1 MADSPL
7 PHRAKP
13 TKPKKANASK
23 TGDTSKKVSVSEF
36 GTRLELAFGQVPIPA
51 DLWSKICKVL
61 LPEEYEDSGLPSSP
75 MVHLPHSL
83 SRMDEYMRRAREGR
97 EICHPRDID
106 FADGQGVL
114 PEYDFDRPSGTL
126 APKRLGGEAV
136 DYEAQALS
144 GEDRAELPECSDRLI
159 RDGGEARKARQKDNG
174 QAAVQMLRGVL
185 SQNLRAG
192 QSFPGRLREARV
204 RRNWSLKRVAR
215 KAGISLGFLAKV
227 ERGEKRPS
235 YGTLRSLAKVFGG
248 STLTVADILL
258 SPWPD

>member
-7 PHRAKP
+7 PHRVR
-13 TKPKKANASK
+13 PKKANASK
-23 TGDTSKKVSVSEF
+23 TGDNSKKVSVSEF

-83 SRMDEYMRRAREGR
+83 SRMDEYMKRAREGV

-136 DYEAQALS
+136 GYEAQALS

-174 QAAVQMLRGVL
+174 QAAVQMLRQVFN
-185 SQNLRAG
+185 QNRPAVESFPERLRAARKRRG
-192 QSFPGRLREARV
+192 WTLR
-204 RRNWSLKRVAR
+204 RVAN
-215 KAGISLGFLAKV
+215 KTGCTLQYISLIELGA
-227 ERGEKRPS
+227 RRPS
-235 YGTLRSLAKVFGG
+235 YGILKALAHLFGG
-248 STLTVADILL
+248 SNLTVADILL

>member
-7 PHRAKP
+7 PHRVKP

-23 TGDTSKKVSVSEF
+23 TGDNSKKVSVSEF

-136 DYEAQALS
+136 GYEAQALS

-159 RDGGEARKARQKDNG
+159 RDGGETRNTRREKSED
-174 QAAVQMLRGVL
+174 AVIGMLKRVFDKPDF
-185 SQNLRAG
+185 AVE
-192 QSFPGRLREARV
+192 SFPGRLRKARLRRRWTLKTVAKRTGYHLSYIGYIEAGS
-204 RRNWSLKRVAR
+204 RRPTYDALKAI
-215 KAGISLGFLAKV
+215 AHA
-227 ERGEKRPS
+227 
-235 YGTLRSLAKVFGG
+235 FGG
-248 STLTVADILL
+248 SNLTAAEILL